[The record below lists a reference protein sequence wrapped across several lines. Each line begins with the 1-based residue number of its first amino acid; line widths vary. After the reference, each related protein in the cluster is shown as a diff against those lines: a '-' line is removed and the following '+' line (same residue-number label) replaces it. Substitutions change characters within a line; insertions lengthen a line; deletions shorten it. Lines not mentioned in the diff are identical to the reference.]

1 MRAKSAFVYCTLL
14 FGKRYCRLLG
24 RLTVP
29 SVQPSFLADVTLL
42 IPMDPP
48 APGTLTTWNLTPA
61 LFDIASASRR
71 AHMSVA
77 PPAVWPTM
85 IWIVL
90 WQSLKYVAAASL
102 LPGLVAPPLPFVL
115 AVAPPQPATSRHK
128 VRLAQNRFTL
138 ISNQTCGGF
147 RAEFRHG
154 SLAGG
159 IASAGVCVRL
169 DTEVWTTIVFRSRG
183 RRDSPK
189 VLAKCGACLTEE
201 VLAKPGSCLGRCSV
215 LGGWVNGCRWRHV
228 MRSRRSDETHLKCSR
243 SAARASRKKCSRN
256 LGPASGAAVCLG
268 DGSTVVD
275 GDTS

>member
-154 SLAGG
+154 SPAGG

-189 VLAKCGACLTEE
+189 VLAN
-201 VLAKPGSCLGRCSV
+201 PGSCLGRCSV